1 MKYMKLKLVI
11 YILELLAIV
20 CEAAKGSAQLWL
32 ELLGLSDD
40 DNNKTK

>member
-1 MKYMKLKLVI
+1 MKSMKLKLAS
-11 YILELLAIV
+11 YIRELLAKLW
-20 CEAAKGSAQLWL
+20 EAAKGSAQLWL